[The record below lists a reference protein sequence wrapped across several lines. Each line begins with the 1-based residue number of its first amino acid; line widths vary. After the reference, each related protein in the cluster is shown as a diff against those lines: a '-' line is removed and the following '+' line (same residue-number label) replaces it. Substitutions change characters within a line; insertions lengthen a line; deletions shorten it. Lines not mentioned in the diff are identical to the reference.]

1 MDRPVLPAPHQIA
14 LDLWRIGLRL
24 AARLAAQPAVPRR
37 RHELGDAARLRAWAR
52 CSASLLAV
60 AIVHSRTLDRSLL
73 PWVIASQTV
82 PVLAI
87 APIVIVILGS
97 LGLTGVFPK
106 AIISMYL
113 CFFPVAVAMVQ
124 GPALAAA
131 RSSSSCCT
139 PMRATPAHT
148 FWKLRVPASLPFLFP
163 SLRVGI
169 AAGLV
174 GAIVGELP
182 TGAQAG
188 LGARLLTGSYYG
200 NTVQI
205 WSALVMSALLGLALT
220 GRWPRSSGWRAQ
232 GAQHERRAAWPA
244 ALGRRSPAVA
254 DVGCCGAACAGRAAP
269 CRVRRRRRCGARSAA
284 GLVRCGVALAAAGMA
299 CSARRA
305 RAAALGRHRPRRCCS
320 ALWVLCFWQIADAG
334 VRRAARAAAGAAR

>member
-1 MDRPVLPAPHQIA
+1 MAATEPAPAGGRLAALWFRAGPVLAVLAIVLVLWYALAVWLNAPQVIERTLSSQPGWGATDLMRLTWSMDRPVLPAPHQIA
-14 LDLWRIGLRL
+14 LDLFDSIVGWPLDSPRNLL
-24 AARLAAQPAVPRR
+24 YHTAVTSSATL
-37 RHELGDAARLRAWAR
+37 LGFAMGTLLGAG
-52 CSASLLAV
+52 LAV
-60 AIVHSRTLDRSLL
+60 AVVHSRTLDRSLF
-73 PWVIASQTV
+73 PWIIASQTV

-87 APIVIVILGS
+87 APIIIVILGS
-97 LGLTGVFPK
+97 MGMTGVFPK

-113 CFFPVAVAMVQ
+113 CFFPVAVALVKGLRSPGVMEME
-124 GPALAAA
+124 LLHTYAASK
-131 RSSSSCCT
+131 RD
-139 PMRATPAHT
+139 T

-220 GRWPRSSGWRAQ
+220 GAVVL
-232 GAQHERRAAWPA
+232 AERLLTPG
-244 ALGRRSPAVA
+244 GRR
-254 DVGCCGAACAGRAAP
+254 
-269 CRVRRRRRCGARSAA
+269 
-284 GLVRCGVALAAAGMA
+284 
-299 CSARRA
+299 
-305 RAAALGRHRPRRCCS
+305 
-320 ALWVLCFWQIADAG
+320 
-334 VRRAARAAAGAAR
+334 

>member
-1 MDRPVLPAPHQIA
+1 MAASTDERGVWWRVGPVLTVLAIILVIWYAAAIGLNAAQVIERTLSAQPGWTAIDLARLTLNMDRPVLPAPHQIV
-14 LDLWRIGLRL
+14 LDLCDSIFGWPIDSPRSLVFH
-24 AARLAAQPAVPRR
+24 AAVTSSATV
-37 RHELGDAARLRAWAR
+37 LGFAMGTLLGA
-52 CSASLLAV
+52 LLAV
-60 AIVHSRTLDRSLL
+60 VIVHSRTLERSLF
-73 PWVIASQTV
+73 PWIIASQTV

-97 LGLTGVFPK
+97 FGLTGLFPK
-106 AIISMYL
+106 SIISMYL
-113 CFFPVAVAMVQ
+113 CFFPVAVALVKGLRSPGIME
-124 GPALAAA
+124 LELLHTYAAS
-131 RSSSSCCT
+131 RGQ
-139 PMRATPAHT
+139 T

-220 GRWPRSSGWRAQ
+220 GA
-232 GAQHERRAAWPA
+232 
-244 ALGRRSPAVA
+244 
-254 DVGCCGAACAGRAAP
+254 
-269 CRVRRRRRCGARSAA
+269 
-284 GLVRCGVALAAAGMA
+284 VALAERLLTPGGK
-299 CSARRA
+299 R
-305 RAAALGRHRPRRCCS
+305 
-320 ALWVLCFWQIADAG
+320 
-334 VRRAARAAAGAAR
+334 

>member
-1 MDRPVLPAPHQIA
+1 MAVSTEDKSIWWRFGPVITIVAVVLVLWYAAAIALNSAQVIERTLSSQPGWSAIDLARLTLSMDRPVLPAPHQIA
-14 LDLWRIGLRL
+14 LDLVDSVFGWPLDSPRNLL
-24 AARLAAQPAVPRR
+24 YHAAVTSSATLLGFVMGTLLGAV
-37 RHELGDAARLRAWAR
+37 
-52 CSASLLAV
+52 LAV
-60 AIVHSRTLDRSLL
+60 VIVHSRTLERSIF
-73 PWVIASQTV
+73 PWIIASQTV

-97 LGLTGVFPK
+97 VGLTGLFPK

-113 CFFPVAVAMVQ
+113 CFFPVAVALVKGLRSPGMME
-124 GPALAAA
+124 LELLHTYAAS
-131 RSSSSCCT
+131 RSD
-139 PMRATPAHT
+139 T

-205 WSALVMSALLGLALT
+205 WSALVMSALLGLVLTGAVAFAERALT
-220 GRWPRSSGWRAQ
+220 PGGSK
-232 GAQHERRAAWPA
+232 
-244 ALGRRSPAVA
+244 
-254 DVGCCGAACAGRAAP
+254 
-269 CRVRRRRRCGARSAA
+269 
-284 GLVRCGVALAAAGMA
+284 
-299 CSARRA
+299 
-305 RAAALGRHRPRRCCS
+305 
-320 ALWVLCFWQIADAG
+320 
-334 VRRAARAAAGAAR
+334 

>member
-1 MDRPVLPAPHQIA
+1 MASTEASARGADARAIDDSPAPLAAPRARAMAAGSTPSLWQHVGPIAVVLAILLALWYAAAVALNAAQVIERTLSSQPGWGFADLLRLTLTMDRPVLPAPHQIA
-14 LDLWRIGLRL
+14 LDLFDSVFGWPLDSPRNLL
-24 AARLAAQPAVPRR
+24 FHAAVTSSATL
-37 RHELGDAARLRAWAR
+37 LGFAMGTALGA
-52 CSASLLAV
+52 LLAV
-60 AIVHSRTLDRSLL
+60 AIVHSRTLERSLF

-113 CFFPVAVAMVQ
+113 CFFPVAVALVK
-124 GPALAAA
+124 GLRSPGVLELELLHTYAA
-131 RSSSSCCT
+131 SK
-139 PMRATPAHT
+139 AHT

-220 GRWPRSSGWRAQ
+220 GA
-232 GAQHERRAAWPA
+232 
-244 ALGRRSPAVA
+244 
-254 DVGCCGAACAGRAAP
+254 
-269 CRVRRRRRCGARSAA
+269 
-284 GLVRCGVALAAAGMA
+284 VALAERLLTPGG
-299 CSARRA
+299 RR
-305 RAAALGRHRPRRCCS
+305 
-320 ALWVLCFWQIADAG
+320 
-334 VRRAARAAAGAAR
+334 

>member
-1 MDRPVLPAPHQIA
+1 MVDTDTRFGALWFRAGPVITVLAVLAIVLVLWYALAVWLNAPQVIERTLSAQPGWGASDLVRLTLSMDRPVLPAPHQIA
-14 LDLWRIGLRL
+14 LDLFDSIFGWPIDSPRNLL
-24 AARLAAQPAVPRR
+24 YHAAVTSSATLLGFVMGTLLGAV
-37 RHELGDAARLRAWAR
+37 
-52 CSASLLAV
+52 LAV
-60 AIVHSRTLDRSLL
+60 AVVHSRTLDRSLF
-73 PWVIASQTV
+73 PWIIASQTV

-87 APIVIVILGS
+87 APIIIVILGS
-97 LGLTGVFPK
+97 MGMTGVFPK

-113 CFFPVAVAMVQ
+113 CFFPVAVALVKGLRSPGVMEME
-124 GPALAAA
+124 LLHTYAAS
-131 RSSSSCCT
+131 R
-139 PMRATPAHT
+139 RDT

-220 GRWPRSSGWRAQ
+220 GA
-232 GAQHERRAAWPA
+232 
-244 ALGRRSPAVA
+244 
-254 DVGCCGAACAGRAAP
+254 
-269 CRVRRRRRCGARSAA
+269 
-284 GLVRCGVALAAAGMA
+284 VALAERLLTPGG
-299 CSARRA
+299 RR
-305 RAAALGRHRPRRCCS
+305 
-320 ALWVLCFWQIADAG
+320 
-334 VRRAARAAAGAAR
+334 

>member
-1 MDRPVLPAPHQIA
+1 MASTDASARSTGESPSADTSLGAPASIGVRSESVTSVATGWRHIGPVLAVLAILIAIWYLAAIGLNAAQVIERTLSSQPDWGAADLVRLTLTMDRPVLPAPHQIA
-14 LDLWRIGLRL
+14 LDLVDSLFGWPLDSPRNLL
-24 AARLAAQPAVPRR
+24 FHAAVTSSATL
-37 RHELGDAARLRAWAR
+37 LGFAMGSVLGA
-52 CSASLLAV
+52 LLAV
-60 AIVHSRTLDRSLL
+60 VIVHSRTLERSLF

-97 LGLTGVFPK
+97 LGMTGVFPK
-106 AIISMYL
+106 AVISMYL
-113 CFFPVAVAMVQ
+113 CFFPVAVALVK
-124 GPALAAA
+124 GLRSPGVLELELLHTYAA
-131 RSSSSCCT
+131 SKT
-139 PMRATPAHT
+139 HT

-220 GRWPRSSGWRAQ
+220 G
-232 GAQHERRAAWPA
+232 
-244 ALGRRSPAVA
+244 
-254 DVGCCGAACAGRAAP
+254 C
-269 CRVRRRRRCGARSAA
+269 
-284 GLVRCGVALAAAGMA
+284 VALAERLLTPGG
-299 CSARRA
+299 RR
-305 RAAALGRHRPRRCCS
+305 
-320 ALWVLCFWQIADAG
+320 
-334 VRRAARAAAGAAR
+334 

>member
-1 MDRPVLPAPHQIA
+1 MSRGATLWYRTGPVLAVLGIVLVLWYALAVWLNAPQVIERTLSSQPGWTAVDLLRLTWSMDRPVLPAPHQIVA
-14 LDLWRIGLRL
+14 DLCDSIFNWPIDSPRNLL
-24 AARLAAQPAVPRR
+24 YHAAVTSSATL
-37 RHELGDAARLRAWAR
+37 LGFVMGTLLGA
-52 CSASLLAV
+52 LLAV
-60 AIVHSRTLDRSLL
+60 AIVHSRTLDRSLF
-73 PWVIASQTV
+73 PWIIASQTV

-87 APIVIVILGS
+87 APIIIVILGS
-97 LGLTGVFPK
+97 MGMSGTFPK

-113 CFFPVAVAMVQ
+113 CFFPVAVALVKGLRSPGVMETE
-124 GPALAAA
+124 LLYTYAASRRQA
-131 RSSSSCCT
+131 
-139 PMRATPAHT
+139 

-220 GRWPRSSGWRAQ
+220 GA
-232 GAQHERRAAWPA
+232 
-244 ALGRRSPAVA
+244 
-254 DVGCCGAACAGRAAP
+254 
-269 CRVRRRRRCGARSAA
+269 
-284 GLVRCGVALAAAGMA
+284 VALAE
-299 CSARRA
+299 RA
-305 RAAALGRHRPRRCCS
+305 FTPGGRK
-320 ALWVLCFWQIADAG
+320 
-334 VRRAARAAAGAAR
+334 

>member
-1 MDRPVLPAPHQIA
+1 MASTDASARSTSASASADTSLRAPASIGVRSESVTSVATGWRHIGPVLAVLAILIAIWYLAAIGLNAAQVIERTLSSQPDWGAADLVRLTLTMDRPVLPAPHQIA
-14 LDLWRIGLRL
+14 LDLVDSLFGWPLDSPRNLL
-24 AARLAAQPAVPRR
+24 FHAAVTSSATL
-37 RHELGDAARLRAWAR
+37 LGFAMGSVLGA
-52 CSASLLAV
+52 LLAV
-60 AIVHSRTLDRSLL
+60 VIVHSRTLERSLF

-113 CFFPVAVAMVQ
+113 CFFPVAVALVK
-124 GPALAAA
+124 GLRSPGVLELELLRTYAA
-131 RSSSSCCT
+131 SKK
-139 PMRATPAHT
+139 HT
-148 FWKLRVPASLPFLFP
+148 FWKVRVPASLPFLFP

-220 GRWPRSSGWRAQ
+220 GAVGLTERLVL
-232 GAQHERRAAWPA
+232 GARRRA
-244 ALGRRSPAVA
+244 
-254 DVGCCGAACAGRAAP
+254 
-269 CRVRRRRRCGARSAA
+269 
-284 GLVRCGVALAAAGMA
+284 
-299 CSARRA
+299 
-305 RAAALGRHRPRRCCS
+305 
-320 ALWVLCFWQIADAG
+320 
-334 VRRAARAAAGAAR
+334 